1 MFIFRGVSSDFSM
14 HSPRYSKLYIN
25 CCYLNIGCGLDLIE
39 NKEHANSAIVSCLTT
54 YSI

>member
-14 HSPRYSKLYIN
+14 HSPRYSKLDIN
-25 CCYLNIGCGLDLIE
+25 CCYLNKGCVLDLIQ
-39 NKEHANSAIVSCLTT
+39 KLEHVNSAIVSCLKT